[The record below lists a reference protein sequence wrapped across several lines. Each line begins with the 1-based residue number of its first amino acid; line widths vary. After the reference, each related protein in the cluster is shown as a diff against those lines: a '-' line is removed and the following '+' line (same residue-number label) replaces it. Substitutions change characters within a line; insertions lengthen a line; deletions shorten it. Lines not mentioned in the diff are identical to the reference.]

1 MSEADYPLID
11 DPTPPTPPPAA
22 EGDRWRRWLRPL
34 LPPWLTRSKG
44 WGYLG
49 SIAQFFDVLT
59 DRDGASVRLRYPSA
73 SREDALPRIGA
84 DRVLLRG
91 TGETAAAFAA
101 RLRTWRTAH
110 RTRGSAWALLEQ
122 LRAFLG
128 TDLGTSIEGVDVY
141 IARGVRYRLAGDGTI
156 TREAGVTTPASPLG
170 PWARAW
176 VVYRFAAS
184 PLPLSEDERARLVAI
199 PRAWGAAHV
208 LLSTIV
214 DPGDGVVPV
223 WDVLDSL
230 QLTWDELDALALTWD
245 ELEERVI
252 E

>member
-1 MSEADYPLID
+1 
-11 DPTPPTPPPAA
+11 
-22 EGDRWRRWLRPL
+22 
-34 LPPWLTRSKG
+34 
-44 WGYLG
+44 
-49 SIAQFFDVLT
+49 
-59 DRDGASVRLRYPSA
+59 
-73 SREDALPRIGA
+73 
-84 DRVLLRG
+84 
-91 TGETAAAFAA
+91 
-101 RLRTWRTAH
+101 
-110 RTRGSAWALLEQ
+110 
-122 LRAFLG
+122 
-128 TDLGTSIEGVDVY
+128 
-141 IARGVRYRLAGDGTI
+141 
-156 TREAGVTTPASPLG
+156 
-170 PWARAW
+170 